1 VLYLLKDMSPRIG
14 TFPAPSPSRLS
25 PSGPRFEL
33 MFRALRHPN
42 FKLFV
47 WGQSLSLIGTWLQM
61 VALTW
66 LVYRLTNSPL
76 MLGIVGFSGQLPM
89 FLVTPFAGVF
99 ADRWDRH
106 KMLLLT
112 QSMALVQALIL
123 SILVFTHLI
132 GIWQIIVLSVI
143 LGMINAFD
151 MPIRQAF
158 VVDMIEG
165 RTEDLGN
172 AIALNSSM
180 VNAARLIGPSIAGV
194 LIATV
199 GEGWC
204 FFVNSVSFGAV
215 VVSLLKMRLK
225 PHRHRAR
232 KVRVMKE
239 LREGLSYTF
248 HFPPIRTL
256 ILLLASVSLMGTSMT
271 LLAPVFAKKYLLGG
285 AHTYGFLIG
294 AFGSGAL
301 LGAIYLLNKKSV
313 LGMGRLVALAVA
325 IYGAGMLGFSFSRA
339 LWLSLPLMFVAGT
352 GMMIHLASTNTLL
365 QTIAET
371 SKRGRVMSFYAMAF
385 RGMSPFGSLIAGAL
399 GNSLGAPAALVI
411 GGCVCLAGSAVY
423 ARQLP
428 SMRRHVRPIY
438 EGLGILPQVARAV
451 QNGSDI
457 PAKEIVG

>member
-1 VLYLLKDMSPRIG
+1 MIPSPRQTTPFSG
-14 TFPAPSPSRLS
+14 RLA
-25 PSGPRFEL
+25 L
-33 MFRALRHPN
+33 MFRALRHRN
-42 FKLFV
+42 FRLFA

-66 LVYRLTNSPL
+66 LVYRLTNSAL

-89 FLVTPFAGVF
+89 FVVTPFAGVF

-123 SILVFTHLI
+123 SVLVFAHLI
-132 GIWQIIVLSVI
+132 GIWQIIVLSVV
-143 LGMINAFD
+143 LGVINAFD

-158 VVDMIEG
+158 VSDMIEG
-165 RTEDLGN
+165 HTEDLGN

-180 VNAARLIGPSIAGV
+180 VNAARLIGPSIAGI

-204 FFVNSVSFGAV
+204 FLVNSVSFGAV
-215 VVSLLKMRLK
+215 VISLLKMKVSAGPR
-225 PHRHRAR
+225 PAR
-232 KVRVMKE
+232 KVRVMTELKE
-239 LREGLSYTF
+239 GFAYTF
-248 HFPPIRTL
+248 RFPPIKAL
-256 ILLLASVSLMGTSMT
+256 ILLLAAVSLMGTAMT
-271 LLAPVFAKKYLLGG
+271 LLAPVFAKKSLMGG

-301 LGAIYLLNKKSV
+301 LGAMYLLNKKSV
-313 LGMGRLVALAVA
+313 LGMGKLVAFAVA
-325 IYGAGMLGFSFSRA
+325 LFGGGMVAFSFSRT
-339 LWLSLPLMFVAGT
+339 LWLSLPLMLISGA
-352 GMMIHLASTNTLL
+352 GMMLHIASTNTLL

-399 GNSLGAPAALVI
+399 GNSLGAPAALAI
-411 GGCVCLAGSAVY
+411 SGSTCLAGALLFVRKLPTLRPLLRPVY
-423 ARQLP
+423 E
-428 SMRRHVRPIY
+428 S
-438 EGLGILPQVARAV
+438 LGIIPQVAAGV
-451 QNGSDI
+451 QNASDT